1 MAWTEESRQSGDS
14 DRPQRGA
21 GAPDTHCRAGRPP
34 ARPPARPPV
43 LTPAPRR
50 SSCCPLGQPS
60 APDPSVPDATWG
72 LGLSPPP
79 SPRTHLPA
87 ASSQQPFSRGF
98 RGNGGLHLCQQLP
111 VRAASARHGCG
122 GVPRWEQRLV
132 PPRSRCLLGTHWLQ
146 RRPSRLLSA
155 RSRLGGPP
163 AVPAPRGSDGRVS
176 PSVPTL
182 QSCSNAVAAGSLARP
197 RGGAPLPP
205 RRGPCGAAESPA
217 TAAGGHGRSLPAHGP
232 MSQREKLRPQMSKGP
247 PSRSMAG
254 PVSRARCG
262 RRAHSSCRVPRSQS
276 SHTLRALAV
285 TALPG
290 SEGTLGTPGSILPG
304 HTKLT
309 GDHDTGFLKNSCCS
323 ELPL

>member
-1 MAWTEESRQSGDS
+1 M
-14 DRPQRGA
+14 
-21 GAPDTHCRAGRPP
+21 
-34 ARPPARPPV
+34 
-43 LTPAPRR
+43 
-50 SSCCPLGQPS
+50 
-60 APDPSVPDATWG
+60 PDATWG

-98 RGNGGLHLCQQLP
+98 RGNGGLHLCQQLS
-111 VRAASARHGCG
+111 VRAASARHRSG

-132 PPRSRCLLGTHWLQ
+132 PPRGPC
-146 RRPSRLLSA
+146 RLLIA

-176 PSVPTL
+176 LSVPTL
-182 QSCSNAVAAGSLARP
+182 RPALPETGGLSRAAAMLWLLGRWLGLGAGRPFSLAGGREVRPRAQP

-205 RRGPCGAAESPA
+205 CRGPCGAAESPA
-217 TAAGGHGRSLPAHGP
+217 TAAGGHGGSLPAHGL

-254 PVSRARCG
+254 PASRARCG